1 MDQQNEAD
9 IKHYCKKFDFN
20 ATPFNG
26 DMREFWIWLSWILT
40 MIPSYLLERG
50 ETKKRQNPVSEH
62 LDMKIHFGDV
72 LSQDESKSKTQHF
85 KALDDL
91 DSIAKTNILV
101 IYSSVTP
108 TIHAQ
113 CPHLWK
119 SHGTDDSSDKILRN
133 IIHIIKRE
141 NGGSEEDQNELHLRI
156 KQNIFSFA
164 NKPPTTDTQIDKI
177 FNQVIHLEHELHHVG
192 NFRHARHRYE
202 LTPFETRTFCTTL
215 LNHPNY
221 SFLRQQIHTVPK
233 PNTFLDVAKMWKAD
247 AKNIRGY
254 LNHSSSSSSSSST
267 SVAIFTAKQLSSA
280 DQTSSTSSPSSSTED
295 TDHIDN
301 PLVQAYRVQNPE
313 LSNPQ
318 QRNSAFLLA
327 KIKFME
333 AQLQIH
339 QQHIQTLESQLDVR
353 QQQQQPFQQQQ
364 QPFQQRQLFQQRQR
378 QLPSSFPMT
387 STFQQPFRQQQHPF
401 QQQQQRQSQQYPQR
415 QQQPPRQ
422 FQQHQQQQQQPWMS
436 PGKRT
441 FAVSMDEA
449 SEMAY
454 ERKLDQRAR
463 LHPDEWSEEDFDDC

>member
-1 MDQQNEAD
+1 MDQQNQDD
-9 IKHYCKKFDFN
+9 IKHYCKKFDFT
-20 ATPFNG
+20 ATPFTG

-40 MIPSYLLERG
+40 MIPAYLLEHS

-62 LDMKIHFGDV
+62 LDMKIHFGDA
-72 LSQDESKSKTQHF
+72 LSQDESKSKSQHF

-91 DSIAKTNILV
+91 DSISKTNILV
-101 IYSSVTP
+101 IYSSVSP

-119 SHGTDDSSDKILRN
+119 PHGTNDSSDKTLRK

-141 NGGSEEDQNELHLRI
+141 NGGSEEEQNELHLRI
-156 KQNIFSFA
+156 KQNIFSFS
-164 NKPPTTDTQIDKI
+164 NKPSTTDSQIDKI
-177 FNQVIHLEHELHHVG
+177 FNQVIHLENELHHVG
-192 NFRHARHRYE
+192 NFRHTRHRYE

-233 PNTFLDVAKMWKAD
+233 PNTFLEVAKLWKAD

-254 LNHSSSSSSSSST
+254 QNHSSSSST
-267 SVAIFTAKQLSSA
+267 SVAIFTAKQSSSP
-280 DQTSSTSSPSSSTED
+280 DQTSSTSTED

-339 QQHIQTLESQLDVR
+339 QHHIQTLESQLDVR

-364 QPFQQRQLFQQRQR
+364 QFQQRQPFQQRQR
-378 QLPSSFPMT
+378 QLPSSFP
-387 STFQQPFRQQQHPF
+387 STIPIQQPFRQQQPFQQPFQRSF
-401 QQQQQRQSQQYPQR
+401 QQQQQRQHQQSPQQ
-415 QQQPPRQ
+415 QQQPLR
-422 FQQHQQQQQQPWMS
+422 QQQQQQQWTS
-436 PGKRT
+436 PGKRA
-441 FAVSMDEA
+441 FAASMDEA
-449 SEMAY
+449 SEIVY

-463 LHPDEWSEEDFDDC
+463 LHQDEWSEEDFDDC